1 MEHFQLIAVRSRNG
15 NFKDGNINKFN
26 HKESLDDDEEGNNIN
41 IEIIE
46 AKIDASINDDN

>member
-1 MEHFQLIAVRSRNG
+1 MEHFQLVAVRSRRD
-15 NFKDGNINKFN
+15 NFKDGKFDNFN

-46 AKIDASINDDN
+46 AKIDANIN